1 MSATIYEFPPRGRYA
16 TGVRREDMKP
26 ASLATFGTRT
36 THPVMSDAWYHDEA
50 IDNERKPKN

>member
-1 MSATIYEFPPRGRYA
+1 
-16 TGVRREDMKP
+16 MKP